1 MYHSLDTGQVT
12 NRDRCQNNVCS
23 GGGDKIGQPITI
35 FYVMEGVCHFL
46 KGSNP
51 LTPNRRI

>member
-46 KGSNP
+46 KG
-51 LTPNRRI
+51 I